1 MATVE
6 KDIKE
11 ESEKISK
18 VKKLV
23 KQRAEELEDK
33 ALVQTPLS
41 SGSSWKELSFQYP
54 DRTIRI
60 GTVFSGIGAIEHA
73 FQRLGLKHKI
83 MFGVGIVPKTD
94 EKILSSLSLPV
105 S

>member
-23 KQRAEELEDK
+23 KKRAEELEDRV
-33 ALVQTPLS
+33 LVQTSLS
-41 SGSSWKELSFQYP
+41 EGTSWKELSFQYP
-54 DRTIRI
+54 ERKFYWFTATLIC
-60 GTVFSGIGAIEHA
+60 FEYC
-73 FQRLGLKHKI
+73 L
-83 MFGVGIVPKTD
+83 
-94 EKILSSLSLPV
+94 
-105 S
+105 